1 MALITNGQLLVE
13 FPHTIF
19 GALATGAFLVAGVS
33 AYKLMKKQ
41 DLDFFKKSFHIAIM
55 IGLITS
61 ILVAVFG
68 HQQAQYLVDTR
79 PMKMA
84 AAESL
89 WETSDDPAPW
99 TVIAAIDPDK
109 QENTMEFKIPYLLSF
124 CPTASFPVKSSG

>member
-1 MALITNGQLLVE
+1 MIFGTDYKRSAVGGV
-13 FPHTIF
+13 PHTIF

-84 AAESL
+84 RGE
-89 WETSDDPAPW
+89 
-99 TVIAAIDPDK
+99 
-109 QENTMEFKIPYLLSF
+109 
-124 CPTASFPVKSSG
+124 PVGNER